1 MKLLAITLIAAAL
14 ATSASA
20 EPRPV
25 PNYGAVAPLPDAKE
39 RPERSRTYKVV
50 FDISKGELGSTKP
63 SQGLDRVARYVNML
77 AEGGVSQQ
85 RRQILAVLHGPATE
99 AVMTD
104 EAFARRHAGAK
115 NPNAPLI
122 AELEAAGVEVR
133 VCGQAMAAMKIATGE
148 VLPGV
153 QIELDRDTRF
163 KVDLRL
169 QHVHPGEATGS
180 QLGLAFV
187 QIEPEA
193 ARELQRYIDQTQKLS
208 RLLRKP

>member
-14 ATSASA
+14 ATSVSA

-50 FDISKGELGSTKP
+50 FDISRGAPESSKP

-77 AEGGVSQQ
+77 AEGGVSRQ
-85 RRQILAVLHGPATE
+85 RRQIIAVLHGPATE

-104 EAFARRHAGAK
+104 EAFARRHPGAK

-122 AELEAAGVEVR
+122 AELEAAGVDVR
-133 VCGQAMAAMKIATGE
+133 VCGQAMTAMKIAPGE

-153 QIELDRDTRF
+153 QI
-163 KVDLRL
+163 DL
-169 QHVHPGEATGS
+169 
-180 QLGLAFV
+180 
-187 QIEPEA
+187 A
-193 ARELQRYIDQTQKLS
+193 ALMTVTHKQFDGYAMVVN
-208 RLLRKP
+208 

>member
-50 FDISKGELGSTKP
+50 FDISRGAPESNKP

-77 AEGGVSQQ
+77 AEGGVSRQ
-85 RRQILAVLHGPATE
+85 RRQIIAVLHGPATE

-122 AELEAAGVEVR
+122 AELEAAGVDVR
-133 VCGQAMAAMKIATGE
+133 VCGQAMTAMKIQAGE

-153 QIELDRDTRF
+153 QI
-163 KVDLRL
+163 DL
-169 QHVHPGEATGS
+169 
-180 QLGLAFV
+180 
-187 QIEPEA
+187 A
-193 ARELQRYIDQTQKLS
+193 ALMTVTHKQFDGYALVVN
-208 RLLRKP
+208 